1 LCDSFWSRI
10 RRQAFLQFSHTQNL
24 ITSVARAVPRT
35 PNLLI
40 YCRAYA
46 LCEINSSGKEFT
58 QTQRIDDHI
67 TFVFS
72 EVPDRNT

>member
-1 LCDSFWSRI
+1 VKNQKEDVFEILADTKPYYLSSTSRPP
-10 RRQAFLQFSHTQNL
+10 A
-24 ITSVARAVPRT
+24 PRT
-35 PNLLI
+35 FLA
-40 YCRAYA
+40 YCRGYA